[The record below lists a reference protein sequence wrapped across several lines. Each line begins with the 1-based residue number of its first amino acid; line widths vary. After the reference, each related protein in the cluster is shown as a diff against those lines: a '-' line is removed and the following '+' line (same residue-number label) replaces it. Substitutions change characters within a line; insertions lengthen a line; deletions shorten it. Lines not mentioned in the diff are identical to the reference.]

1 MISNNS
7 YVRTT
12 QNSNEKITGVVN
24 TIKKFVNI
32 KNIIFII
39 LSFAMSNTS
48 FMGDSS
54 PISLVLFGVASVFNV
69 PLILVLISSIVGIL
83 IQSVSM
89 TILVKLLSFFI
100 IFSLITVTDNRSL
113 LPQ

>member
-69 PLILVLISSIVGIL
+69 PLNIVNSWHPDSIGFYDN
-83 IQSVSM
+83 
-89 TILVKLLSFFI
+89 TCK
-100 IFSLITVTDNRSL
+100 ITFVFYNIYSNNSNCKYRRSK
-113 LPQ
+113 

>member
-24 TIKKFVNI
+24 TIKKFINI

-54 PISLVLFGVASVFNV
+54 PFSLVLFGVASVFNV

-83 IQSVSM
+83 GSI
-89 TILVKLLSFFI
+89 SFYDNTYK
-100 IFSLITVTDNRSL
+100 ITFVFCNIYSNNSNCKYRRSK
-113 LPQ
+113 